1 MDNAVQDIARQVT
14 EHGVWLKD
22 LFVFLAAAAL
32 VVPLFQRARIGAV
45 AGFLLVGLAV
55 GPYGLGQFAGQHD
68 IIRLLTIEDRSR
80 VEPFAELGVMFL
92 LFLIGLEL
100 SFSRLWS
107 LRRYVLGVGLVQ
119 FAGTAIAFAVIAKLL
134 GAGGV
139 VAVLFGLCA
148 AMSSTAVV
156 MQLLEESGRAA
167 TPLGRVTLSVLLF
180 QDLMVAPALF
190 GIELLSQKGSTLA
203 GGLAEAVLQTVGA
216 FIVIVLAGRFLLRPL
231 FRFAAKTGSRD
242 LIMAMTVLIVVAMA
256 GATGA
261 VGLSTALGAFLAGI
275 LLGESEYRHQ
285 IEIDIGPFK
294 GLLLGLFFVTVG
306 MSIDLAAVAE
316 NWKLIAGAV
325 LALIAVKAAITFG
338 GARLFG
344 VSLGVAAES
353 SLLLAQAGEFGFV
366 IITLS
371 LSSDLI
377 PAALAQAVIA
387 AIGLSML
394 LTPLGAALAVHV
406 GRRLQAIDHGE
417 RMPTDD
423 GNLTGHVIIGG
434 YGRVGQA
441 VARILSAE
449 HIPFVAL
456 DTNGDLVSEFH
467 NQPGNV
473 YFGDAARGEMLARAG
488 GQRARAF
495 AVTINGR
502 RAAERMVIAARR
514 QNPDALV
521 LARAIDVAHA
531 DRLAALGAV
540 AVVPETVETSLQ
552 LGGRLLGA
560 FGLSES
566 EVERRLDEL
575 RRRETAPADAPDGS
589 QQSVPQ
595 A

>member
-1 MDNAVQDIARQVT
+1 MDTAVQDITRQVT

-55 GPYGLGQFAGQHD
+55 GPYGLGRLAGQHD

-119 FAGTAIAFAVIAKLL
+119 FAGTAFAFAIIAKLL

-156 MQLLEESGRAA
+156 MQLLDESGRAA
-167 TPLGRVTLSVLLF
+167 TPMGRVALSVLLF

-190 GIELLSQKGSTLA
+190 GVELLSQKGSTLA
-203 GGLAEAVLQTVGA
+203 GGLAEAVLQAVGA

-256 GATGA
+256 GASKAG
-261 VGLSTALGAFLAGI
+261 GLSTALGAFLAGI

-338 GARLFG
+338 AARLFG
-344 VSLGVAAES
+344 VRLSVAAES

-377 PAALAQAVIA
+377 SAPLAQAVIA
-387 AIGLSML
+387 AVGLSML
-394 LTPLGAALAVHV
+394 LTPIGAALAVHI
-406 GRRLQAIDHGE
+406 GRRLQAVDHGDQ
-417 RMPTDD
+417 MPTDD
-423 GNLTGHVIIGG
+423 GNLSGHVIIGG

-441 VARILSAE
+441 VARMLTAE

-456 DTNGDLVSEFH
+456 DNNGDLVSEFH
-467 NQPGNV
+467 GQPGSV
-473 YFGDAARGEMLARAG
+473 YFGDAARSEMLARAG

-495 AVTINGR
+495 AVTISSR
-502 RAAERMVIAARR
+502 RASERMVAAARR

-521 LARAIDVAHA
+521 LARAIDRAHA
-531 DRLAALGAV
+531 DRLTALGAIP
-540 AVVPETVETSLQ
+540 VVPETVETSMQ

-560 FGLSES
+560 FGLSDGDI
-566 EVERRLDEL
+566 ERRLDVM
-575 RRRETAPADAPDGS
+575 RRREVEPDAAPDVRDGG
-589 QQSVPQ
+589 
-595 A
+595 